1 MNTFRSDATIDQSH
15 FYLSNFVLALHIYVF
30 LYKNMWSGY
39 LEPTDCQFQRGGWCT
54 GGLFV
59 FYIFVLVLDV
69 FTAWSRIYIC
79 TSIPLDHRA
88 WSPTL
93 KRWKVSVK
101 VQKNKK
107 KRQKKKKSYRRNP
120 TKKTDWRKKNW
131 KMRKPVGYHEGNLF
145 FSVISKSMSI
155 FWINFSGC
163 KSIYER
169 L

>member
-107 KRQKKKKSYRRNP
+107 KRQKKKIVQEKSYQKNGL
-120 TKKTDWRKKNW
+120 KKKKLKNEETCRLSWRQFIFLSYIEKH
-131 KMRKPVGYHEGNLF
+131 VNLL
-145 FSVISKSMSI
+145 SKLLS
-155 FWINFSGC
+155 
-163 KSIYER
+163 